1 MGRTLLDSV
10 LQDVRYALR
19 TLRQARGFTAVAVA
33 SLALGIGANTAIFS
47 LIDTLLL
54 RLLPVRDPGRLVEML
69 YHYPGDPRLNGFSY
83 ETFQYFREHSRVL
96 AGLIA
101 SARGAVTL
109 RGAALGGAPVDAEFV
124 DGGYF
129 RMLGVKP
136 AAGRLIVPEDDG
148 PQASASAVAVVSWP
162 YWKSRWNRDPAI
174 VGKQIMV
181 EDVPATI
188 VGVAPAGFD
197 GITLGY
203 RTELWLTLS
212 TAPAI
217 RHATGRG
224 ADRGHLRPGGSLM
237 GRLKPGVSLAQAQA
251 ELAVLYRQ
259 SIDPAM
265 LRRDPNWARVT
276 FELEPAGAGL
286 SLAAPG
292 PAGRLRDQFSK
303 PLLALMAIVGLL
315 LLIACANVA
324 SMLLARA
331 AARGREMA
339 VRVSLGATRMRLVRQ
354 ALTESLLL
362 AAAGS
367 LGGVVVAYFGAQA
380 LVRVVE
386 SGRFR
391 IDIAVQPDLHVL
403 LFTAGA
409 ALVTGLLF
417 GLAPALRAMAAEPAA
432 ALRTAGKAGETRFG
446 RLAGKSLVVAQVA
459 LAVLLASAAGLFA
472 GHLSD
477 LRNLNLGFRR
487 DHILLATL
495 RPAGTGWNGAR
506 LAQAYRELLERFDAI
521 PGVRSATLS
530 GTTPINGAAAS
541 RFATVEGYQ
550 AKPFE
555 TRIFVNSVAPKY
567 FETFGTPLLAGR
579 DFTFQDAASAHLAIV
594 NQALTRYYFGGA
606 SPLGRRITLEGD
618 KQPFAI
624 IGVVG
629 DAKYLDLHDPAPR
642 TVYLCAFQEQAVN
655 SHRFALLTG
664 GDPAS
669 VAAEVRRTVEAV
681 MKDVPVD
688 TTTLAAQMD
697 ASIIPERLIAAL
709 SEAFGGFG
717 LLLAAMGVYGL
728 LAYTVARR
736 INEIGIRMALGAT
749 RGKVVRMVLL
759 DALWMVAAGLAL
771 GVPMAWWGRRF
782 ARSVLEGLPLA
793 DPLPIALGAMA
804 LVASALAAAYVPAR
818 RAARV
823 DPMQALRYE

>member
-1 MGRTLLDSV
+1 MGRPFLDS
-10 LQDVRYALR
+10 LLPDVRYALR

-54 RLLPVRDPGRLVEML
+54 RSLPVRDPGQLVDLL

-83 ETFQYFREHSRVL
+83 ETFQYLREHSRVL

-101 SARGAVTL
+101 SARGSVTL
-109 RGAALGGAPVDAEFV
+109 RGAGLGSAPVDAEFV

-136 AAGRLIVPEDDG
+136 AAGRLIVPQDDG
-148 PQASASAVAVVSWP
+148 PQATASAVAVVSWP
-162 YWKSRWNRDPAI
+162 YWKSRWNHNPAI
-174 VGKQIMV
+174 VGKQIMM

-188 VGVAPAGFD
+188 VGVAPPGFD

-212 TAPAI
+212 TAAAI

-224 ADRGHLRPGGSLM
+224 TNRGGLRPGGSLM

-259 SIDPAM
+259 SIDPAI

-286 SLAAPG
+286 SLAVPG
-292 PAGRLRDQFSK
+292 PSGRLRDQFAK

-315 LLIACANVA
+315 LLIACTNVA

-331 AARGREMA
+331 AARRREMA
-339 VRVSLGATRMRLVRQ
+339 VRVSLGATRLRLLRQ

-380 LVRVVE
+380 LVRVVA
-386 SGRFR
+386 SGRFP
-391 IDIAVQPDLHVL
+391 IDIAVEPDLRVL
-403 LFTAGA
+403 LFTATV
-409 ALVTGLLF
+409 ALLTGILF
-417 GLAPALRAMAAEPAA
+417 GLAPALRAMAAEPAE
-432 ALRTAGKAGETRFG
+432 ALRTAGRAGESHLG
-446 RLAGKSLVVAQVA
+446 RLAGRSLVAAQVA
-459 LAVLLASAAGLFA
+459 LSVVLASAAGLFA

-477 LRNLNLGFRR
+477 LRNLNRGFRR

-495 RPAGTGWNGAR
+495 RPAGTGWNGER
-506 LAQAYRELLERFDAI
+506 LAQAYRELLNRFAAL

-579 DFTFQDAASAHLAIV
+579 DFTFQDVAAAHLAIV
-594 NQALTRYYFGGA
+594 NQALTRYYFGRA
-606 SPLGRRITLEGD
+606 NPIGRRITLEGD
-618 KQPFAI
+618 NQPLEI
-624 IGVVG
+624 VGVVG
-629 DAKYLDLHDPAPR
+629 DAKYLDLRDPAPR
-642 TVYLCAFQEQAVN
+642 TVYLCAFQQQTVN
-655 SHRFALLTG
+655 SHRFALRTA
-664 GDPAS
+664 GDPA
-669 VAAEVRRTVEAV
+669 VAAAEVRRTVSAV
-681 MKDVPVD
+681 LKNVPVE

-697 ASIIPERLIAAL
+697 ASIVPERLIAAL

-717 LLLAAMGVYGL
+717 LLLASLGVYGL

-749 RGKVVRMVLL
+749 RGGVIRMVLL
-759 DALWMVAAGLAL
+759 DALRMVAAGLAI
-771 GVPMAWWGRRF
+771 GVPMAWWGRRL
-782 ARSVLEGLPLA
+782 ARSVMEGLPLA

-804 LVASALAAAYVPAR
+804 LVATALAAAYVPAH

-823 DPMQALRYE
+823 DPMEALRYE